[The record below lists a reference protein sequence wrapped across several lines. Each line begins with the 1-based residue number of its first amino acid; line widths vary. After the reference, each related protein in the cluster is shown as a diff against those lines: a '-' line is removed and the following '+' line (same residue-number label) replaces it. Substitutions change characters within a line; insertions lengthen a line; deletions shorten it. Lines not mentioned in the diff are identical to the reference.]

1 MWMWALFTNRHL
13 WAIKGKAIITFLE
26 EYHFMIGRF
35 SKLGVYQE
43 LFRLRDFYLA
53 FAAAILA
60 LISYIV
66 DYGSHATSL
75 VGNGLALIS
84 VAINGTPIIWGAIKG
99 LIDREVNVDELV
111 SLAIIASLIQ
121 GEFLT
126 AAVVSFVMTF
136 GGLIEQ
142 VTSDSARKAIK
153 SLVRISPETATVLR
167 GEEEIVVSVKS
178 VSVGDRILIKPGER
192 IPVDA
197 KILSGISAVDESAM
211 TGEPLPVEKQ
221 AGDEILAGTLNHNG
235 VIKAQATKVGKD
247 TTLGKVI
254 KLVSEAELHR
264 PEAVRLIDRYAT
276 WFTPVILICSVIAW
290 IATSDISRA
299 VAVLIVGCP
308 CALILAAPTATV
320 AALGRAARAG
330 ILVKGGQYLERAAS
344 VRAVL
349 FDKTGTLTLGEPKVE
364 DIACTEGI
372 DIEEVLA
379 CAASAE
385 QHCTHPLA
393 KAILKAAH
401 YAKIVL
407 HGAENAFHEIGLGV
421 RAMVDGRLIEVG
433 SVSVSDNL
441 ATFPKN
447 LQQCIAASMARGV
460 TPLVVYRDHRPVGL
474 LNVTDQVRPVAL
486 KTVQAFNH
494 LGINEMAI
502 LSGDHD
508 KAAQQVADTVGIIR
522 VFGRLKPENK
532 VEVIN
537 EYQGNKLPVMFVGDG
552 INDGPAL
559 AASQVGVA
567 MGAAG
572 TDVALET
579 ADIALTHD
587 NISKLPWLIH
597 LSRRMLSIIKINIV
611 FGLAFNAFAVL
622 ASGMGWLTPIMA
634 AIVHNV
640 GSILVVLASASLSIF
655 PDNLNEI

>member
-1 MWMWALFTNRHL
+1 
-13 WAIKGKAIITFLE
+13 
-26 EYHFMIGRF
+26 MIGRF

-43 LFRLRDFYLA
+43 LFRLKDFYYA

-60 LISYIV
+60 LLSFMI
-66 DYGSHATSL
+66 DYGNQLPSL
-75 VGNGLALIS
+75 SGNALGLIS
-84 VAINGTPIIWGAIKG
+84 VAINGSPIIWGAIRG
-99 LIDREVNVDELV
+99 IIDRKVNVDELV

-142 VTSDSARKAIK
+142 VTSESARKAIK
-153 SLVRISPETATVLR
+153 SLIQIAPETATLLM
-167 GEEEIVVSVKS
+167 GDEERVVPINT
-178 VSVGDRILIKPGER
+178 VSVGDQILIKPGER

-197 KILSGISAVDESAM
+197 RIISGVSAVDESAM
-211 TGEPLPVEKQ
+211 TGEPIPVEKQ
-221 AGDEILAGTLNHNG
+221 IGDDILAGTLNHNG
-235 VIKAQATKVGKD
+235 VIKAQVTKVGQD

-264 PEAVRLIDRYAT
+264 PEAIRFIDRYAT
-276 WFTPVILICSVIAW
+276 WFTPVILACAAIAW
-290 IATSDISRA
+290 IITGEISRA

-320 AALGRAARAG
+320 AALGRSAKAG
-330 ILVKGGQYLERAAS
+330 VLVKGGQYLERAAT
-344 VRAVL
+344 VKAVL
-349 FDKTGTLTLGEPKVE
+349 FDKTGTLTLGSPRVE
-364 DIACTEGI
+364 EIACTEGI
-372 DIEEVLA
+372 DKEEVLS

-393 KAILKAAH
+393 RAILKAAH
-401 YAKIVL
+401 YAKVAV

-421 RAMVDGRLIEVG
+421 RAMVDGALIEVG
-433 SVSVSDNL
+433 SVSANENPAVFSSH
-441 ATFPKN
+441 
-447 LQQCIAASMARGV
+447 LQQCIESSISRGA
-460 TPLVVYRDHRPVGL
+460 TPLVVYRDQIPVGL

-486 KTVQAFNH
+486 STVEQFKT

-508 KAAQQVADTVGIIR
+508 RAVKKVADAVGINH
-522 VFGRLKPENK
+522 VYGRLKPQDK
-532 VEVIN
+532 VDYIKA
-537 EYQGNKLPVMFVGDG
+537 YQSRKMPVMFVGDG
-552 INDGPAL
+552 INDAPAL
-559 AASQVGVA
+559 AVSQVGVA

-587 NISKLPWLIH
+587 NISKLPWLVR

-611 FGLAFNAFAVL
+611 FGLVFNAFAIL
-622 ASGMGWLTPIMA
+622 ASAMGWLSPIMA

-640 GSILVVLASASLSIF
+640 GSVLVVFASASLAIF
-655 PDNLNEI
+655 PDNIKAK